1 MAEEKKLNA
10 LDDKLLEAIA
20 AGTLSEMDEH
30 FFLVLID
37 EGKRGGKSINDLL
50 DAVDEVYCDR
60 PELHNEICEFIV
72 NNWGPS

>member
-1 MAEEKKLNA
+1 MAEEKKLNV
-10 LDDKLLEAIA
+10 LDDNLLEAIA
-20 AGTLSEMDEH
+20 GGALSEMDEH
-30 FFLVLID
+30 FFLAMID
-37 EGKRGGKSINDLL
+37 EGKKNGRSIHDLL